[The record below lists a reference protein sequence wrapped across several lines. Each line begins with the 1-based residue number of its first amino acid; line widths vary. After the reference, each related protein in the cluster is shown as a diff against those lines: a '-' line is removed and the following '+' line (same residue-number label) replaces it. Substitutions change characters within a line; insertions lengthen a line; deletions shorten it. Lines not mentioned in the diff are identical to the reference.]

1 MSRTIPVAVSG
12 MALTEAEASPAL
24 RLADCR
30 AVLAGEL
37 PEALREHPRVTRVE
51 PRPPRRSVAPA
62 ASYAVET
69 VRSIEQL
76 PIDAALFTFAGPA
89 ALFTHL
95 ALLSRPA
102 PAAQAG
108 NIGSLEWYPPGR
120 LVAWAAVVAGLL
132 AGILVLALGYDQE
145 TYRES
150 IREILSHSALKELDR
165 DGTLLTDE
173 NIANL
178 ANVLAREGDQIVGHN
193 TDALALEV
201 EFGQLVKTERAIVLG
216 SGGATPAVVA
226 AARAAGIAEVYVS
239 ARRFEPATPPDRWPG
254 AAEFQGLGAQ
264 LLAWPSASAE
274 ARRIF
279 EAVAASAGL
288 VVQCTSAGMTGK
300 DSGEP
305 LAGLV
310 PWSRL
315 PGDALA
321 YDLVYAPLETPF
333 LRVAREAGRR
343 TAHGLNMLVGQAAL
357 SVEIWL
363 GRRPALAPLLTAALA
378 ELERR
383 KRA

>member
-1 MSRTIPVAVSG
+1 MRFGLVGHPVAHS
-12 MALTEAEASPAL
+12 LSPVIQ
-24 RLADCR
+24 R
-30 AVLAGEL
+30 AAY
-37 PEALREHPRVTRVE
+37 RE
-51 PRPPRRSVAPA
+51 
-62 ASYAVET
+62 
-69 VRSIEQL
+69 
-76 PIDAALFTFAGPA
+76 
-89 ALFTHL
+89 L
-95 ALLSRPA
+95 ALDHTYELFDA
-102 PAAQAG
+102 PSEADVA
-108 NIGSLEWYPPGR
+108 R
-120 LVAWAAVVAGLL
+120 LVADLRSGVLSGVNVTIPWKRQAFAAADKHAPL
-132 AGILVLALGYDQE
+132 AAQLGV
-145 TYRES
+145 
-150 IREILSHSALKELDR
+150 
-165 DGTLLTDE
+165 
-173 NIANL
+173 

-201 EFGQLVKTERAIVLG
+201 EFKQLAQTRRAVVLG

-226 AARAAGIAEVYVS
+226 AARAAGITEVYVS
-239 ARRFEPATPPDRWPG
+239 ARRFDPAVPTSNWPG
-254 AAEFQGLGAQ
+254 AAEFVGLGAQ
-264 LLAWPSASAE
+264 LLAWPAASSA
-274 ARRIF
+274 ARERF
-279 EAVAASAGL
+279 EATAVAAGL

-310 PWSRL
+310 PWARL